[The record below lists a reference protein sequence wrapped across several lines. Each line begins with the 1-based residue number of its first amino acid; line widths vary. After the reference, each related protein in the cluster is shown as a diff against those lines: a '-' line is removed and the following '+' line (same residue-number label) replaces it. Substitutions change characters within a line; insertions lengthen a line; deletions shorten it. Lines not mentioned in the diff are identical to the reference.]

1 MPVQFDE
8 NMHRLN
14 RIFPAQLR
22 AFEQVKALIE
32 EFGAAADLGRED
44 RHKLTLIV
52 EELFTNTVN
61 HGFRGDTDSPVNLT
75 LEETVSGIRLT
86 YEDSAPMH
94 DSIGT
99 GLRTDIDAT
108 INLRQVGGIGMAIA
122 LGLTRDASYDYVDG
136 RNCVTLTYL
145 TKR

>member
-1 MPVQFDE
+1 MR
-8 NMHRLN
+8 RLN
-14 RIFPAQLR
+14 RVFPARLR
-22 AFEQVKALIE
+22 AFDQVKALIE
-32 EFGAAADLGRED
+32 EFATAADLTGED

-61 HGFRGDTDSPVNLT
+61 HGFRGDSDSPVNLT
-75 LEETVSGIRLT
+75 LEETVGGIRLT
-86 YEDSAPMH
+86 YEDSAPRH
-94 DSIGT
+94 DSIST